1 MTYFIVGVVCFI
13 IIIISGVF
21 IYAGVTSGNNP
32 MVTISVIFLIL
43 SIIGFFVDDGLASTE
58 EDRHPELKHERLLK
72 RIVNDN
78 NELQKFYIDHPEFK
92 EQ

>member
-1 MTYFIVGVVCFI
+1 MTYFIVGIVCFV
-13 IIIISGVF
+13 IIIISVAF
-21 IYAGVTSGNNP
+21 ISAGMFSENNP
-32 MVTISVIFLIL
+32 MVTISVIFLVS
-43 SIIGFFVDDGLASTE
+43 SITGLFVDAGVALTE

-72 RIVNDN
+72 RIVNGN

>member
-1 MTYFIVGVVCFI
+1 MTYLIIGIVCFVI
-13 IIIISGVF
+13 IMISGVF
-21 IYAGVTSGNNP
+21 ISAGVDSGNNP

-43 SIIGFFVDDGLASTE
+43 SVLGLFIDVGVASTE

-72 RIVNDN
+72 RILNDN